1 MPPSSFLLLPL
12 IPRASEM
19 TSDKDSSISDLELSD
34 AFLRVEATIKEFHA
48 LLDAANSLS
57 GSPNLSPEDRKNRLV
72 ASQALRDS
80 ATIYLDWGWHYLS
93 RLYDLPNPHAADDFD
108 EEDLL

>member
-1 MPPSSFLLLPL
+1 MLPL
-12 IPRASEM
+12 SFSPPPPIPGVSEM
-19 TSDKDSSISDLELSD
+19 TSDKDSILPDLELSN
-34 AFLRVEATIKEFHA
+34 AFMRVEATIKEFHA

-57 GSPNLSPEDRKNRLV
+57 GSPDLSTEDRKNRLV

>member
-1 MPPSSFLLLPL
+1 
-12 IPRASEM
+12 M
-19 TSDKDSSISDLELSD
+19 TSDKDPSIPDLELSD
-34 AFLRVEATIKEFHA
+34 AFMRVEATIKEFHA
-48 LLDAANSLS
+48 LLDSANSLA
-57 GSPNLSPEDRKNRLV
+57 GSPHLSPEDRKNRLV

-93 RLYDLPNPHAADDFD
+93 RLYELPNPHAAGEGDFD